1 MLPIHSTAM
10 EEGMAEPTIMG
21 QPKILGIASSS
32 GVVGPHMSLGEYFG
46 RMLRYTQMD
55 FDYTFAQM
63 VYLCISP
70 QKVYQLTQY
79 RKRTKGTWSRDDPC
93 FIVVQAFFLA
103 MAGWAYGICFGETWG
118 AQLRTFFYFFFL
130 HFVVLGLVVSAACLI
145 VADKYLRKKTSAH
158 TSVQPIEYLYAFDVH
173 CNAFFPLFLL
183 TYVVQFL
190 ALPLLYSES
199 LVATL
204 LANLLHVCAVAYYCY
219 VVSLGYNTLP
229 FIDRAEV
236 FMAPAVLFAIV
247 GVVLTVV
254 PRTNLTIIFVE
265 WTTGVL

>member
-1 MLPIHSTAM
+1 MLPIHGASI
-10 EEGMAEPTIMG
+10 EEGTGLP
-21 QPKILGIASSS
+21 QPKILGIATSS
-32 GVVGPHMSLGEYFG
+32 GVVGPHMSLGDYFG

-63 VYLCISP
+63 IYLCISP
-70 QKVYQLTQY
+70 NKVYQLTQY

-130 HFVVLGLVVSAACLI
+130 HFIVLGLIVSTICLV
-145 VADKYLRKKTSAH
+145 VADKYLRKKSSAH
-158 TSVQPIEYLYAFDVH
+158 STIQPMEFLYAFDVH

-190 ALPLLYSES
+190 ALPLLYSDGLAS
-199 LVATL
+199 TV
-204 LANLLHVCAVAYYCY
+204 LANLLHVFAVAYYCY

-229 FIDRAEV
+229 FIDRAEI
-236 FMAPAVLFAIV
+236 FMAPAVLFALV
-247 GVVLTVV
+247 ALLLTVV
-254 PRTNLTIIFVE
+254 SRTNLAIIFVE

>member
-1 MLPIHSTAM
+1 MLPIHSSPQDEM
-10 EEGMAEPTIMG
+10 EPKIMG
-21 QPKILGIASSS
+21 HVKSGGISTSNIIGPQLS
-32 GVVGPHMSLGEYFG
+32 VGDYFG
-46 RMLRYTQMD
+46 RMLRYRQMD

-70 QKVYQLTQY
+70 NKVYQLTQF

-93 FIVVQAFFLA
+93 FIVVQALFLA
-103 MAGWAYGICFGETWG
+103 MAGWAYGICFGETWLS
-118 AQLRTFFYFFFL
+118 QLRTFFYFFFL
-130 HFVVLGLVVSAACLI
+130 HFAVVGLIVSAFSIL
-145 VADKYLRKKTSAH
+145 VAEKYLRKKSSVHSA
-158 TSVQPIEYLYAFDVH
+158 VQPMEYLYAFDVH

-199 LVATL
+199 LAATVVS
-204 LANLLHVCAVAYYCY
+204 NLLHAFAVAYYFY

-236 FMAPAVLFAIV
+236 FMAPAVLFGILAIV
-247 GVVLTVV
+247 LILV
-254 PRTNLTIIFVE
+254 RTNLTILFVE